1 MSVLLDTHV
10 LLWLIDGDERL
21 GQQSKQ
27 LVESAL
33 HDSLVFTSA
42 ITFWEIALLRDRG
55 RISLSSPVET
65 WRQNVLNSGVVEI
78 PVSGDIGIAAVNLR
92 NFHRDPADRIITA
105 TTLIYSAQLIT
116 ADAAIL
122 SWSGDLDRHNAS
134 I

>member
-1 MSVLLDTHV
+1 M
-10 LLWLIDGDERL
+10 
-21 GQQSKQ
+21 
-27 LVESAL
+27 
-33 HDSLVFTSA
+33 
-42 ITFWEIALLRDRG
+42 
-55 RISLSSPVET
+55 
-65 WRQNVLNSGVVEI
+65 VEI

-116 ADAAIL
+116 ADTAIL